1 MLKHFWFLLGGLAV
15 VTAAHPAEPLTP
27 QWEDLTSS
35 DFRKAIAHASET
47 CLLPMGSIDKFGP
60 AGPLGSDLL
69 LVRAI
74 SLEAARSE
82 YAVVFPS
89 YYAGGTEAYKGFAGT
104 VTYSTRLQY
113 DLLDETTHEMARNGC
128 RKILI
133 VNGNSGSNA
142 LISEYMSHLTATPH
156 DYAVYSIYGSA
167 LSPNAVDGTIVAAA
181 QPSKPGVDGHGGE
194 DRISAMLV
202 YYPALVH
209 LDRAHDEPL
218 TAGPV
223 HPAEQQPADASVK
236 ALGGPGSLARAN
248 AHIQQ
253 VQGIATTL
261 PTGYSGDASGA
272 TVTRGRALVAN
283 GVQVLI
289 EAIRE
294 VKADSDTINLQKQ
307 LSERMATPGAAR

>member
-1 MLKHFWFLLGGLAV
+1 MYERFCFLLGGLAV
-15 VTAAHPAEPLTP
+15 LTAAQAAEPLTP

-35 DFRKAIAHASET
+35 DFQKAIAHAGGT
-47 CLLPMGSIDKFGP
+47 CLLPMASVDKFGP

-69 LVRAI
+69 LVRAL

-133 VNGNSGSNA
+133 VNGNSGGNA
-142 LISEYMSHLTATPH
+142 LISQYMSHLTATPH

-167 LSPNAVDGTIVAAA
+167 LSPNAVDGTVMAAA

-202 YYPALVH
+202 YYPRSCTSIAPR
-209 LDRAHDEPL
+209 RAGDSWPYPSAR
-218 TAGPV
+218 TAIRGRINCSRG
-223 HPAEQQPADASVK
+223 QT
-236 ALGGPGSLARAN
+236 GLARA
-248 AHIQQ
+248 
-253 VQGIATTL
+253 
-261 PTGYSGDASGA
+261 
-272 TVTRGRALVAN
+272 R
-283 GVQVLI
+283 
-289 EAIRE
+289 
-294 VKADSDTINLQKQ
+294 
-307 LSERMATPGAAR
+307 